1 MEDGLGQLIEQFLS
15 SVWGDAVVWFGGLW
29 VVLLFIRRVFKD
41 ADDELDPEKR
51 QSIAEELVLK
61 SFWSSGSWIPDFT
74 SVFDRFFG
82 KNHFGWRCIYRSA
95 LISTVSFFLLALF
108 TGVFSFASRYE
119 FVQINLAEIM
129 AVVFFMAMFTNA
141 LLDYCSLLETR
152 MLLKTPLPTSIKIL
166 VDMILT
172 FLISLAWISFVYWA
186 MVLFTDSYYENLRFT
201 WEIFAGHIEVE
212 RYVDPFQIERRVIV
226 TRIVVATS
234 FTTSIW
240 LWLHG
245 LAQLTIRG
253 LNGAELVMSF
263 LNVKEKPLRA
273 VGTTINIFVLVIGV
287 VLFPVFAIAG

>member
-15 SVWGDAVVWFGGLW
+15 SAWGDAVVWFGGLW

-51 QSIAEELVLK
+51 QSIAEELAGK

-95 LISTVSFFLLALF
+95 LISIVSFFVLNLF
-108 TGVFSFASRYE
+108 TGMFSIVSDKFGQDS
-119 FVQINLAEIM
+119 LLKIM
-129 AVVFFMAMFTNA
+129 AYFFVIAMLTNA

-152 MLLKTPLPTSIKIL
+152 ILLKTSLPTSIKIV
-166 VDMILT
+166 VDIILT
-172 FLISLAWISFVYWA
+172 LLIALAWISFLYWA
-186 MVLFTDSYYENLRFT
+186 GAGLFTDSYYENLRFT
-201 WEIFAGHIEVE
+201 WEIFAGHVEVE

-226 TRIVVATS
+226 TRIVIATS

-253 LNGAELVMSF
+253 LNGAELVMSW

-287 VLFPVFAIAG
+287 LLFPVFAIAG